1 MTGRAALS
9 LTPAQKA
16 EVETLAAVLNAE
28 QIADYFG
35 IGRTTFFAMIRRDPE
50 IGERYKKG
58 KARAIGAIAQTLI
71 QKARSGDTASM
82 IFYLKTQG
90 GWRETVAVEQ
100 LAEPEPRTLDLRGLS
115 DNTVRELAAAMRAD
129 IERDGPFE
137 GDLLIPMPP
146 SDEAAELVP
155 TPPAGARAG

>member
-1 MTGRAALS
+1 MTGRAPRS

-35 IGRTTFFAMIRRDPE
+35 IGRTTFYSMMKRDEE
-50 IGERYKKG
+50 IEERYKKG

-71 QKARSGDTASM
+71 QKARSGDTTSM

-90 GWRETVAVEQ
+90 GWRETALVEHDGSITASVETDADAAQ
-100 LAEPEPRTLDLRGLS
+100 LNTFLAKLGQRMRAEAARTLDHDRPL
-115 DNTVRELAAAMRAD
+115 ELTPD
-129 IERDGPFE
+129 PDFG
-137 GDLLIPMPP
+137 
-146 SDEAAELVP
+146 AEE
-155 TPPAGARAG
+155 TPA